1 MKKLSF
7 LLGFIVGVLFTA
19 IVVVYG
25 FNEEEEP
32 ERQYVEIKTEQGRIS
47 VYVGMSKDTVLSFM
61 GKPDRA
67 SMGTIGSS
75 VLEDWKYDGDLI
87 SGVPSTS
94 FKIVDGKVK
103 NISQYN

>member
-61 GKPDRA
+61 GKHEHGRKFCV
-67 SMGTIGSS
+67 GG
-75 VLEDWKYDGDLI
+75 LE
-87 SGVPSTS
+87 V
-94 FKIVDGKVK
+94 
-103 NISQYN
+103 